1 MGKTTLLAL
10 ALMLSIVLCNAQKTS
25 VKEIEEFGI
34 SSSKSQRVYAI
45 IDSTNISLQKSKGD
59 KEKQIEARKAQD
71 NQIKLL
77 LTPEEF
83 IKYLKLKQAIH
94 DRWVKEHT
102 K

>member
-1 MGKTTLLAL
+1 MKKLSMSAFLLL
-10 ALMLSIVLCNAQKTS
+10 LFIGMCNAQKTS

-45 IDSTNISLQKSKGD
+45 IDSTNNIIQKTKAEKD
-59 KEKQIEARKAQD
+59 KQVEARKAQD
-71 NQIKLL
+71 NQIKSL

-83 IKYLKLKQAIH
+83 IKYLKLKQAVH